1 MPFDGA
7 GFPRYDDRPPRPSRQ
22 GDVAC
27 VIIIVLAFSLLVL
40 PISLDALVDIVHYMR
55 GH

>member
-7 GFPRYDDRPPRPSRQ
+7 GFPKWDQPRPRPSRQ

-27 VIIIVLAFSLLVL
+27 VIIVVLAFSLLVL
-40 PISLDALVDIVHYMR
+40 PISLDALVDIIHYMR